1 MRLALG
7 CWSFGGNLWDQD
19 YKDSIKTIH
28 WAIRNNIRH
37 FDSAQNYGKGISEQ
51 IVSQQLRRFSN
62 QINRKEFT
70 IATKILLPPSASQ
83 IPSLVNK
90 SLKRMNTSSI
100 DLLYIHWP
108 SSKKEINPYLVELD
122 KLKKENVIGSIGVS
136 NFPLKLLKEATEVTK
151 IDYSQFHHSL
161 LYSRPYFKQKEFCID
176 NNIKTVSYSP
186 LAVGLLGGKYKKVE
200 DLKEND
206 WRKMLFPFESRYNT
220 SFNELLDLVDEI
232 ATKNGVDNATIA
244 LSWVLRHQIDI
255 VLSGS
260 RTKEQLEKTI
270 NSYNFVLNDDD
281 FKSLNSASASFNA
294 LLDEDVDNFFFHKW

>member
-108 SSKKEINPYLVELD
+108 SSKKEINPYLVELE

-136 NFPLKLLKEATEVTK
+136 NFPLKLLKEASEVTK

>member
-176 NNIKTVSYSP
+176 NNIKMVSYSP

-260 RTKEQLEKTI
+260 RTKEQLE
-270 NSYNFVLNDDD
+270 
-281 FKSLNSASASFNA
+281 
-294 LLDEDVDNFFFHKW
+294 

>member
-28 WAIRNNIRH
+28 LAIRNNIRH
-37 FDSAQNYGKGISEQ
+37 FDTAQNYGKGISEQ
-51 IVSQQLRRFSN
+51 IISQQLRRFSN
-62 QINRKEFT
+62 QVNRKEFT

-90 SLKRMNTSSI
+90 SLKRMNSSSI

-108 SSKKEINPYLVELD
+108 SSKKEIDPYLVELE
-122 KLKKENVIGSIGVS
+122 KLKKEKIIGSIGVS

-161 LYSRPYFKQKEFCID
+161 LYSRPYFEQKEFCLE
-176 NNIKTVSYSP
+176 NNIKIVSYSP
-186 LAVGLLGGKYKKVE
+186 LAVGLLGGKYRKIE
-200 DLKEND
+200 DLKEGD
-206 WRKMLFPFESRYNT
+206 WRKMLFPFESKYNS
-220 SFNELLDLVDEI
+220 SFNDLLDLVFEI
-232 ATKNGVDNATIA
+232 ATNNGVDSATIA
-244 LSWVLRHQIDI
+244 LSWVLKHQIDI

-260 RTKEQLEKTI
+260 RTKEQLQKTI
-270 NSYNFVLNDDD
+270 NSYNFVLNEDD
-281 FKSLNSASASFNA
+281 FNNLNSASASFNS
-294 LLDEDVDNFFFHKW
+294 LLDEDIDNFFDHKW